1 MMSKRIFHL
10 RFFFTTALVSWMAM
24 MVFTQLMAFAN
35 ANQMEHGLKEYLP
48 ELFYALFFLSIYSF
62 YKVQLGRS
70 RDANLQ
76 ELLWKVFV
84 SGLIATIASLILKFI
99 EDLFLSHSRI
109 GENPLL
115 TNLIYNI
122 NIGLLSAFFVST
134 FIVWEKFIFYQ
145 KTKKLILGW
154 RIYVYTLLA
163 TLLISLIFS
172 IVNFVLSQMFLF
184 IILALFLLASFYFSA
199 NLKWVAYLNYKQK
212 WKSILLFLLI
222 LIYIGYFFNYLW
234 GVQMQQPEALVFNG
248 MWNLTIMG
256 FFIFIFIYTFIS
268 ILVILFN
275 LPTSSV
281 FEKKLEEII
290 SFQRLSQSRNAG
302 KNEREVYQIL
312 LESSVSAVL
321 ADAAWVESKSGNNQ
335 DPLIIKYKIGN
346 DEVKLITEIISKSK
360 EKQIVNS
367 DPITNLKTDRYITSI
382 KNNRFKSVL
391 IFPVYIQHEIIGSLI
406 LLKEISDGFNEE
418 MITVIRTFVNQA
430 AISIENFKLIE
441 TILENERYIKE
452 LNIAKNVQRS
462 LLPSTMDHSSFFD
475 ISAYS
480 KSADEVGGDYY
491 DIYKVDDNRTVVII
505 GDVSGKGT
513 SAAFH
518 MSQLKG
524 IFHSLVQ
531 LDLSSHE
538 FMVYAN
544 NALAKGLDK
553 NSFITASIYIIDKNS
568 RTIEFCRAGHCPT
581 LFFPKNAEKPEYY
594 FGKGLGLG
602 ILRNNEFQ
610 EYVNNDKIQFKDGD
624 LLVLFTDG
632 ITEARNRLGE
642 EFGYD
647 RLKELVFKNAIKNPE
662 EIKNDIINA
671 LYEYCGT
678 KSPHDDYTVIII
690 KFKEKI

>member
-1 MMSKRIFHL
+1 MATRIL
-10 RFFFTTALVSWMAM
+10 RLRLFFIAAFLSWVAM
-24 MVFTQLMAFAN
+24 VVFILLMAFAE
-35 ANQMEHGLKEYLP
+35 ANQMDHGLREYLP
-48 ELFYALFFLSIYSF
+48 ELFYMLFFLSLYSF
-62 YKVQLGRS
+62 FKVQLGRS

-76 ELLWKVFV
+76 ELLWRVFV
-84 SGLIATIASLILKFI
+84 SGLIATILSIILNFI
-99 EDLFLSHSRI
+99 EDLFLNHSRI

-122 NIGLLSAFFVST
+122 NIGLLSAFYVST

-145 KTKKLILGW
+145 KSKKLILGW
-154 RIYVYTLLA
+154 RIFVYTLLA
-163 TLLISLIFS
+163 TLVLNLVFS
-172 IVNFVLSQMFLF
+172 VPGIVIPQTFIYILLAIFVLG
-184 IILALFLLASFYFSA
+184 SFYFSA

-222 LIYIGYFFNYLW
+222 LIYIGYFLW
-234 GVQMQQPEALVFNG
+234 NVQLENPEVLVFSG
-248 MWNLTIMG
+248 MLNITILG
-256 FFIFIFIYTFIS
+256 FFLFIFIYALIS

-290 SFQRLSQSRNAG
+290 NFQRLSQSRNAG
-302 KNEREVYQIL
+302 KNEREVYDIL

-321 ADAAWVESKSGNNQ
+321 ADAAWIEAKSPGRT
-335 DPLIIKYKIGN
+335 DPFTIRYKIGD
-346 DEVKLITEIISKSK
+346 DEIKQVTESISKSN
-360 EKQIVNS
+360 EKLILSS
-367 DPITNLKTDRYITSI
+367 DPIINLKTDRYITSI
-382 KNNRFKSVL
+382 KKNRFKSVL
-391 IFPVYIQHEIIGSLI
+391 VFPIYIQQEIIGSLI

-418 MITVIRTFVNQA
+418 MINVIRTFVNQA
-430 AISIENFKLIE
+430 AISIENLKLIE
-441 TILENERYIKE
+441 TILDNERYIKE

-462 LLPSTMDHSSFFD
+462 LLPSDLDHSSFFD
-475 ISAYS
+475 IAAYS

-491 DIYKVDDNRTVVII
+491 DIYKVDENRTVVII

-531 LDLSSHE
+531 LDLSSRD
-538 FMVYAN
+538 FMIYAN

-553 NSFITASIYIIDKNS
+553 NSFITASVYIIDKMS

-581 LFFPKNAEKPEYY
+581 LFFPKNAGQPQYIIN
-594 FGKGLGLG
+594 KGLGLG
-602 ILRNNEFQ
+602 ILRNIEFQ
-610 EYVNNDKIQFKDGD
+610 QYVNKDKIPFEEGD

-632 ITEARNRLGE
+632 ITEARNLNGE

-647 RLKELVFKNAIKNPE
+647 RLKQLVLKNANKDPDSIKD
-662 EIKNDIINA
+662 EIITA
-671 LYEYCGT
+671 LYNYCET
-678 KSPHDDYTVIII
+678 KSPDDDYTVIII
-690 KFKEKI
+690 KFKPKI